1 MTLPIQALAT
11 QLQSSLQTIKEQTVP
26 QAAPS
31 GVAQAQG
38 GGFKAL
44 FVQGLQRVAEVQ
56 HIATVD
62 GNAVAAGVKNAPS
75 LAETMVAMQKSSVA
89 FQELIAVRNQ
99 LVRGYT
105 TLINMPV

>member
-11 QLQSSLQTIKEQTVP
+11 QLQSSLQTIKEQTDP
-26 QAAPS
+26 QAGPS
-31 GVAQAQG
+31 GVAQPQG

-44 FVQGLQRVAEVQ
+44 FEQGLQRVAEVQ

-62 GNAVAAGVKNAPS
+62 GNAVAAGAKNAPS